1 VGVTFIALGLL
12 ACAWAVLLVPDLR
25 NRGGSSHRSNSVK
38 SFRDHLSGLDR
49 TRPPHLGGRPTGRP
63 SGPMA
68 GPVRRPVAA
77 TRPVVAGPRGP
88 VRAPVRT
95 LPGPR
100 SPLVPRS
107 AAEAARR
114 RSLVL
119 AALVGLAFVTLVG
132 GLVGPRALLFVHLL
146 VDAAL
151 AGFAYLLWERSA
163 RSRLRG
169 SSLVTLSRVDDDGDD
184 VVLRREAT
192 GS

>member
-1 VGVTFIALGLL
+1 MGVTFIALGLL

-25 NRGGSSHRSNSVK
+25 NRSSSSNRSNSVQ

-49 TRPPHLGGRPTGRP
+49 TRPSHTGVRPAGRPTRPASGPAGRP
-63 SGPMA
+63 VTVGP
-68 GPVRRPVAA
+68 RVAS
-77 TRPVVAGPRGP
+77 TGHRGP
-88 VRAPVRT
+88 VRALPVST
-95 LPGPR
+95 
-100 SPLVPRS
+100 SPFMPRS

-132 GLVGPRALLFVHLL
+132 GFAGSRLLLFVHLL

-163 RSRLRG
+163 RSRLRE
-169 SSLVTLSRVDDDGDD
+169 SSLVTLSRVDDDE
-184 VVLRREAT
+184 VALRHEAT